1 MKVVLDT
8 NVLVSGLARAH
19 RPPGRILSAWREGQF
34 DLAISEPM
42 IEELRRVIDYPR
54 IRALF
59 TKAGLA
65 DDDLHEFFE
74 LLRLKAMVVDAS
86 KAILPAEPPD
96 ANDRPVIATMVA
108 ADAEWLVTGDKR
120 DLLSLGL
127 RQIVTPKAFLSRM
140 EALRLPPLAEQR
152 RAAYKVATSRRKR
165 PAAAAGA

>member
-8 NVLVSGLARAH
+8 NVLVSGLARAD

-34 DLAISEPM
+34 DLAVSEPM
-42 IEELRRVIDYPR
+42 IEEMRRVIGYPK

-59 TKAGLA
+59 SKAGLA
-65 DDDLHEFFE
+65 DDGLRDFFE
-74 LLRLKAMVVDAS
+74 LLRLKALVVELSTAT
-86 KAILPAEPPD
+86 LPVEPPD

-108 ADAEWLVTGDKR
+108 AEAEWLVTGDKR

-127 RQIVTPKAFLSRM
+127 RQIVTARDFLSRM
-140 EALRLPPLAEQR
+140 DALRLPPLAEQR

-165 PAAAAGA
+165 PATAAGA